1 MKIIHLALQIRCTKM
16 NNICREVPSFAIPF
30 RKKAKKTLQSRC
42 FNNAF
47 FIFDAKFL
55 KRRFFLFERAIL

>member
-16 NNICREVPSFAIPF
+16 YNICREVPSFAIPF

-47 FIFDAKFL
+47 FICDVKFL
-55 KRRFFLFERAIL
+55 KTTDFLF